1 MKKISFKAI
10 SKNALRAVALLA
22 VCIPMQTWAQKNLTL
37 KDCVDTFDERRV
49 EPNATGWAYWFIP
62 AGGVADT
69 LSVKMSM
76 VDKGVKTHDPHSHF
90 EDELFYMVEGEA
102 IVRLND
108 EEQRLHPGDAFYA
121 PATSWHNIRRTD
133 MNQRIRYV
141 MFKREFKG
149 KLDKPFLPG
158 KKDYKMVDC
167 YVPYSKANPL
177 WYLKKEMSG
186 NGMTAERIKTSKKQQ
201 VKKATKQAVY
211 FLLKGEARVSLNG
224 EQCTVRPLT
233 SVYVPKGATFSIR
246 PNGKEALEYILVH
259 TE

>member
-1 MKKISFKAI
+1 MRKINFKALR
-10 SKNALRAVALLA
+10 KYVLRAVALLA
-22 VCIPMQTWAQKNLTL
+22 VCIPMQTWAQKLTL

-76 VDKGVKTHDPHSHF
+76 VNKGVKTHDPHSHF

-108 EEQRLHPGDAFYA
+108 EEQRLRPGDAFYA

-133 MNQRIRYV
+133 MNQTIRYV
-141 MFKREFKG
+141 MFKRETKG
-149 KLDKPFLPG
+149 KLSKPFLPG
-158 KKDYKMVDC
+158 KKDYKMADC
-167 YVPYSKANPL
+167 YVPYSDANPL
-177 WYLKKEMSG
+177 WYLTKEMSA

-201 VKKATKQAVY
+201 VKKAKKQAVY

-246 PNGKEALEYILVH
+246 PAGKEALQYILVH